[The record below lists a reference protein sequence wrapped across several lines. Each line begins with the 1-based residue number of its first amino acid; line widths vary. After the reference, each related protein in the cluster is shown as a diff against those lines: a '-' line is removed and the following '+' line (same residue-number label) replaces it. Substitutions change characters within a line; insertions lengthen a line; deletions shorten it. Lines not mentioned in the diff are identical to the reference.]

1 MDVARRGRDDCRE
14 NMGLLTMTKTYRDWS
29 AAPDPRLSQHEVLTE
44 AMRIEQRLR
53 RMQGMLHFVRIVPG
67 ARAEVMADGNEYLLA
82 MEREAR
88 KVLDSIETI
97 RLEMIRD
104 QHAEMQ
110 AMTDRLTAEQRE
122 KIVKLTVES
131 MGVPQSM
138 LEGEARSLTSAEKD
152 RLMHHQQASMG
163 VTGRNAELQRGAG
176 SLAEQW
182 NRDQGWKP

>member
-1 MDVARRGRDDCRE
+1 
-14 NMGLLTMTKTYRDWS
+14 MTKTYRDWS
-29 AAPDPRLSQHEVLTE
+29 AVPDPRLSQHEVLTE

-53 RMQGMLHFVRIVPG
+53 RMHGMLHFVRIVPG
-67 ARAEVMADGNEYLLA
+67 AREDVMANGNDILLA
-82 MEREAR
+82 VEREAR
-88 KVLDSIETI
+88 KVLELIEAI
-97 RLEMIRD
+97 RLEMLRD
-104 QHAEMQ
+104 QEAALQ

-163 VTGRNAELQRGAG
+163 VTGRNAELQRGDG
-176 SLAEQW
+176 SLAEKW
-182 NRDQGWKP
+182 HRDQGYKP